1 MKLTILD
8 GFSVT
13 QNDLNWQALTQLP
26 NVEITVYERTPAKQT
41 IERCAEA
48 EAVLTNKVVLDRN
61 TLAALPRLRYIGVL
75 ATGYNVVDIEA
86 ARERGIVV
94 TNIPAYSTPSV
105 AQMVFAHLLNVTNAV
120 AHYAEENKKGR
131 WTESPDF
138 VWMDHSP
145 IELAGKQLGIRGM
158 GNIGTEVAR
167 IALAFGMK
175 VVCCTSRPQNEL
187 PQGAEKL
194 EWEELLATSDV
205 ISLHC
210 PLTEATHH
218 LINGEA
224 LQKMRPDAILINTGR
239 GPLVDEEAVA
249 LALRHKQLGAYCADV
264 LSTEPPKPDNPLLS
278 APRCYLTPHIA
289 WASREARQR
298 LINIATEN
306 LLAFI
311 KGQPCHV
318 VS

>member
-26 NVEITVYERTPAKQT
+26 NVEITVYERTLAKQT

-145 IELAGKQLGIRGM
+145 IELAGKQLGIHGM

-249 LALRHKQLGAYCADV
+249 LALRHEQLGAYCADV